1 MIQKLASLDIL
12 LDERDIIRT
21 EVIFLLAIFSLYFQ
35 NQNPW
40 FRKIQAN
47 NLI

>member
-21 EVIFLLAIFSLYFQ
+21 EVIFLLAIFSLYFRIKT
-35 NQNPW
+35 PGSE
-40 FRKIQAN
+40 KSK
-47 NLI
+47 LII